1 MKIWVFR
8 IVIAIVSIC
17 FLVGCKG
24 ENLTSSDSEQSIPVH
39 TLPSVVEKPNL
50 TEDVEGNNNETQPIT
65 VTLKDPKTL
74 EIVEIINPQQLG
86 YDTNFEMYLTRIKNI
101 AKDLARGTKN
111 SSGYDQ
117 QMILD
122 RISED
127 GRIINGI
134 PRVILKESELVDQI
148 LAASDKGGSIF
159 LPIYITESTYNGED
173 VPSLDDVII
182 ASFTTY
188 FNPSDTGRNKNI
200 ELSTNALH
208 NIIVG
213 NGDYFSFNTM
223 VGERTEERGYQPAP
237 EIINKKL
244 VMGIGG
250 GICQTS
256 STLFNAVDQVGV
268 RITER
273 HHHSLSV
280 GYVATGRDA
289 TVSYGTLDFKFQNI
303 SGAPFLIKTKYEN
316 DQITIEIRTA
326 QQYKRFFDKY

>member
-1 MKIWVFR
+1 MKIWAFR
-8 IVIAIVSIC
+8 IAIVCIC
-17 FLVGCKG
+17 FLVGCK
-24 ENLTSSDSEQSIPVH
+24 EETPISSDSEQFIAVH
-39 TLPSVVEKPNL
+39 TLPSEVVEKPNL
-50 TEDVEGNNNETQPIT
+50 TDDEEENNNDIESIT
-65 VTLKDPKTL
+65 VKLKDPKTL
-74 EIVEIINPQQLG
+74 EIVETINPQQLG
-86 YDTNFEMYLTRIKNI
+86 YDTNFEMYLTKIKNI
-101 AKDLARGTKN
+101 AKELARGTEN
-111 SSGYDQ
+111 SSGHDQ

-122 RISED
+122 KISED
-127 GRIINGI
+127 GRIKKGS
-134 PRVILKESELVDQI
+134 PRIILKENELVDQI
-148 LAASDKGGSIF
+148 LAASDKGGSVF
-159 LPIYITESTYNGED
+159 LPIYITESNYNVED
-173 VPSLDDVII
+173 IPMLDDVII

-188 FNPSDTGRNKNI
+188 FNPTDTGRNKNI

-256 STLFNAVDQVGV
+256 STLFNAVDQIGV

-289 TVSYGTLDFKFQNI
+289 TVSYGTLDFKFQNN
-303 SGAPFLIKTKYEN
+303 SGAPFLIKTVYEN
-316 DQITIEIRTA
+316 NQITVEIRTA
-326 QQYKRFFDKY
+326 QHYKGFFDK

>member
-188 FNPSDTGRNKNI
+188 FNPTDTGRNKNI